1 MARDVPLAWGP
12 GSNELTRKEAV
23 KRNTLR
29 RVAALA
35 LGTLA
40 VLPTS
45 PLAADEQQ
53 PRRVY
58 RVGLLGVS
66 PPSTPEA
73 ERLADVFRQVL
84 REHGFVEGWNL
95 LIERRYTE
103 GRLERFAEFAAE
115 HVRSRVDVIYALGS
129 QATLAAARATTTI
142 PIVFWRVAFPVD
154 LGLASS
160 LARPGGNVTG
170 IALWTG
176 SELMGKQLELLKKI
190 APKAARVAWISS
202 ITTVEDV
209 AGRQLTIAPDLG
221 PAARTLGMQLHT
233 FPVRQLQDFD
243 VILPRILESRVDA
256 VGLVGDALTWSARE
270 RIVEFANRH
279 QILSTYGMK
288 DFALEGGLLSYGSD
302 ITETVQRGA
311 TYLARVLRGSTPADL
326 PIERPTKFE
335 LVINL
340 RTAKTLGL
348 TIPQSLLVQA
358 DQVIE

>member
-1 MARDVPLAWGP
+1 MSLVESP
-12 GSNELTRKEAV
+12 GSDEPTRREVV
-23 KRNTLR
+23 KRNTLQR
-29 RVAALA
+29 GAALA
-35 LGTLA
+35 LGILA
-40 VLPTS
+40 CLLTAPF
-45 PLAADEQQ
+45 AADAQQ
-53 PRRVY
+53 PGNVY

-73 ERLADVFRQVL
+73 ERLANVFRQVL
-84 REHGFVEGWNL
+84 REHGFAEGQNL

-103 GRLERFAEFAAE
+103 GRLERFAEFAAD

-142 PIVFWRVAFPVD
+142 PIVFWRVAFPVE

-160 LARPGGNVTG
+160 LARPGRNVTG

-176 SELMGKQLELLKKI
+176 PELMGKQLELLKMI

-202 ITTVEDV
+202 VTTVEDV
-209 AGRQLTIAPDLG
+209 AGRQLTIAPGLE
-221 PAARTLGMQLHT
+221 PAARTLGMELHT
-233 FPVRQLQDFD
+233 FSVRKLQDFD
-243 VILPRILESRVDA
+243 VIFPRILESRADA
-256 VGLVGDALTWSARE
+256 VGLVGDALTWSARK

-279 QILSTYGMK
+279 HILSTYGMK

-302 ITETVQRGA
+302 ITETVRRGA
-311 TYLARVLRGSTPADL
+311 TYVARVLRGSRPGDL
-326 PIERPTKFE
+326 PIEQPTKFE

-358 DQVIE
+358 DQLIE